1 MVMISTEGEENLLL
15 SKLKCNHKLKLVN
28 NRL

>member
-1 MVMISTEGEENLLL
+1 MVMINIEGEESSLL